1 MAGKKGISVLIED
14 AYRRL
19 LDSEGTATL
28 TDLVDLLNRQADLFD
43 LHAASRGEPAPR
55 AAGTVMLRCDGG
67 EGLGLAHVRRC
78 LAVARNLSRAE
89 GMDVRFAVIEDRS
102 AVEAIRAEG
111 FPVDVMPDGAAEID
125 WLLDLAQYHRPA
137 AWLLDL
143 RTGLT
148 PHALLRLK
156 ATDTLVAVLDDTSA
170 RRLVA
175 DAAFYPP
182 LPQVFGLDW
191 STAEREPFV
200 GWEWVAMETPDAPA
214 RQGRDKTPHVLVAFA
229 GRDPQGLT
237 LLATNALGGI
247 ERSLRVTIVLP
258 AAAPEGLERRIEDL
272 FPKFGVLRDTGNLAT
287 LAAGADLAVIS
298 FGPQAWTLAASGV
311 PALYACMNADHE
323 VSAEAFARTG
333 MGVSLGPAAAVDE
346 KSIADAVEDVL
357 DDPELRRAMTAAGR
371 MNLDGRGPARIA
383 ARLHHLVAERRA
395 ALAVPETMPAASRT
409 GT

>member
-1 MAGKKGISVLIED
+1 MAGKQGISVLIED

-19 LDSEGTATL
+19 LDNDGTANL

-43 LHAASRGEPAPR
+43 LSAARGSELAPR
-55 AAGTVMLRCDGG
+55 VAGTVVLRCDGG
-67 EGLGLAHVRRC
+67 EVMGLKHVHRC
-78 LAVARNLSRAE
+78 LAVARNLATNE
-89 GMDVRFAVIEDRS
+89 GLDVRFAVIHDRA

-111 FPVDVMPDGAAEID
+111 FPVDVMPEGAAEID
-125 WLLDLAQYHRPA
+125 WLLDLAQYHRPV

-156 ATDTLVAVLDDTSA
+156 ATDTLVAVLDDVSA

-182 LPQVFGLDW
+182 LPQIFGLDW

-214 RQGRDKTPHVLVAFA
+214 RQGRDKTPHILVAFT
-229 GRDPQGLT
+229 GGDPHGLS
-237 LLATNALGGI
+237 LLAARALAGI

-258 AAAPEGLERRIEDL
+258 ASAPEGLERRIEEL
-272 FPKFGVLRDTGNLAT
+272 FPAFGVLRDPGSLDTV
-287 LAAGADLAVIS
+287 AAGADLAVIS
-298 FGPQAWTLAASGV
+298 FGQQAWTLAASGV

-323 VSAEAFARTG
+323 VSAQAFARTG
-333 MGVSLGPAAAVDE
+333 MGVSLGPAASVDE
-346 KSIADAVEDVL
+346 AAIANAVQDIL

-383 ARLHHLVAERRA
+383 ARLHHLVDERRA
-395 ALAVPETMPAASRT
+395 ALTVPEKRPVVSRT